1 MIHCS
6 DRFLFATA
14 GVVVVAGT
22 TIIAALEHP
31 VNAQNAAPNFPDTQ
45 NHWAQPFIQ
54 ALAARNIVSGYPDGT
69 FRPEQ
74 AVRRDEFSS
83 IVKRAF
89 NQPAERQIESGST
102 FQDVPQGYWAEDAIR
117 EAYQTGFVSGNPN
130 GDFRPRQPISRA
142 DALVALSRNLPLQNA
157 AQPGNPQSTSTAP
170 PAQTPQ
176 QRRAAR
182 PQMLPLAATTLLQP
196 FITPVAQAR
205 AAIQPGTQSPAQAQ
219 SPQNNQ
225 QAAGVRP
232 ASEVV
237 QYYQDADRI
246 PADAVDAVAEAT
258 RARVVVNHPDTRVL
272 NPTQPT
278 TRGAMAAFI
287 HQALVSQGAIQPL
300 DDSTQASQ
308 YIVQQR

>member
-6 DRFLFATA
+6 DRFLLTTA

-22 TIIAALEHP
+22 AIIAALEYP
-31 VNAQNAAPNFPDTQ
+31 VNAQNAATNFPDTQ

-54 ALAARNIVSGYPDGT
+54 ALAVRNIVSGYPDGT
-69 FRPEQ
+69 FRPDQ
-74 AVRRDEFSS
+74 TVKRDEFSA
-83 IVKRAF
+83 IVRRAF

-102 FQDVPQGYWAEDAIR
+102 FQDVPQGYWAEDAIQ
-117 EAYQTGFVSGNPN
+117 EAYETGFVSGNPKGN
-130 GDFRPRQPISRA
+130 FRPRQPISRA
-142 DALVALSRNLPLQNA
+142 EALVALSRNLPLQNA
-157 AQPGNPQSTSTAP
+157 AQPETRQSTST
-170 PAQTPQ
+170 PASTQTPQ

-182 PQMLPLAATTLLQP
+182 PQMLPLAATALLQP
-196 FITPVAQAR
+196 FITPIAQAR
-205 AAIQPGTQSPAQAQ
+205 AAVQPGTQPPAQAQ
-219 SPQNNQ
+219 PPQNNQ
-225 QAAGVRP
+225 QAVGVRP

-246 PADAVDAVAEAT
+246 PANAIDAVAEAT
-258 RARVVVNHPDTRVL
+258 RARVVVNHPNTRVL

-287 HQALVSQGAIQPL
+287 HQALVSQGAVQPL
-300 DDSTQASQ
+300 DSSTQASQ